1 MKKIILIISCILS
14 IVSFTYFKE
23 IRGEQ
28 QLNKILSLSRQ
39 KENEVYSVV
48 IAANDIGEQQAQ
60 ILVKQ
65 LYEVIDD
72 FDVAIRVELGNLFLN
87 CNDFFIAGN
96 HDLTNLVIPYR
107 YIPKNPI
114 DFLDESNSNYYSNND
129 GRNSDLFMLG
139 NKEIN
144 IYPLSQLKQ
153 YNSLAVAYTMFS
165 NDKHELDSAVDTIF
179 ESDISGLF
187 LVDYEIGTVDFS
199 SIIFNHSVS
208 ILVIVIILLF
218 SLLLI
223 ENLKQ
228 DKQIII
234 RKLQGQSSLR
244 ITAKINLRLMLL
256 SLIGLIGTYI
266 LLFIKDNMP
275 INTYTTPLI
284 FDCILF
290 ILMVFCG
297 FIIISIVI
305 TLLIKRYTISN
316 RLTKRWIL
324 SEKFIL
330 VAMSIMVAISIV
342 GYQKNIAS
350 IFYNVR
356 TMKANN
362 ALQEK
367 YGDYNYILSIN
378 GLTANSSEEDDEKYI
393 NIIEQ
398 LEEKGMIFL
407 PIYQEIV
414 SKDKILPDDPMAFFT
429 LTPDGVLLETN
440 YNYIN
445 ELNLVNDDG
454 ELINIRSDEFGMI
467 IDSSLKEINLEEMC
481 NTKKFDITKPCKI
494 DYVDDLQLTYF
505 SPFTTERLAQFEN
518 DPAYVLEYKVS
529 KTRGGTRYITPLSEN
544 EINDILDQSTLSLDA
559 YISNVE
565 EYCEAENNSSLY
577 NISQNMQTIMLM
589 FLSIISLMYLYV
601 ILYTRINN
609 REIAI
614 RNSLGQ
620 SVIKIHSNLIVYL
633 CCSGIVLVY
642 LSYVYYKT
650 SDALW
655 YFIGFIVAS
664 FILCF
669 IACVTKNK
677 QRRIK

>member
-28 QLNKILSLSRQ
+28 QLHEILSLSNQ

-60 ILVKQ
+60 IFVKQ

-72 FDVAIRVELGNLFLN
+72 FDVAIRVELGNLYLN

-114 DFLDESNSNYYSNND
+114 DFLDDTNSNYYSNND

-153 YNSLAVAYTMFS
+153 YNSLAVAYTLFS

-179 ESDISGLF
+179 ESEISGLF
-187 LVDYEIGTVDFS
+187 LVDYEIGTTDFS
-199 SIIFNHSVS
+199 SMIFNHSVS

-228 DKQIII
+228 DKQIMI

-244 ITAKINLRLMLL
+244 ITAKINLHLMLI
-256 SLIGLIGTYI
+256 SLLGLIGTYVM
-266 LLFIKDNMP
+266 LFIKDNIP

-284 FDCILF
+284 FDCLLLV
-290 ILMVFCG
+290 LMVCSG
-297 FIIISIVI
+297 FIIISFVI
-305 TLLIKRYTISN
+305 TFLIERYTISN
-316 RLTKRWIL
+316 RLNKKWIL
-324 SEKFIL
+324 SEKLIL
-330 VAMSIMVAISIV
+330 VAMSIMIAISIV
-342 GYQKNIAS
+342 SYQKNIAS
-350 IFYNVR
+350 IFYSVG
-356 TMKANN
+356 TMEANK

-398 LEEKGMIFL
+398 LEENGMIFL
-407 PIYQEIV
+407 PIYQEII
-414 SKDKILPDDPMAFFT
+414 SKDKISPDDLMAFFT

-467 IDSSLKEINLEEMC
+467 IDSSLKESNLEEMC

-494 DYVDDLQLTYF
+494 DYVDDLQLSYF
-505 SPFTTERLAQFEN
+505 SPGATEMLGQFEN

-529 KTRGGTRYITPLSEN
+529 KTRGGTRYITPLSDN
-544 EINDILDQSTLSLDA
+544 EINGVLDQSTLSLDA

-565 EYCEAENNSSLY
+565 EYCEAENNSNLY
-577 NISQNMQTIMLM
+577 NISQNMQTITLM

-620 SVIKIHSNLIVYL
+620 SVIRIHSNLIVYL
-633 CCSGIVLVY
+633 CCSGTVLVY

-655 YFIGFIVAS
+655 YFVAFIVTS

-669 IACVTKNK
+669 IACVIKNN